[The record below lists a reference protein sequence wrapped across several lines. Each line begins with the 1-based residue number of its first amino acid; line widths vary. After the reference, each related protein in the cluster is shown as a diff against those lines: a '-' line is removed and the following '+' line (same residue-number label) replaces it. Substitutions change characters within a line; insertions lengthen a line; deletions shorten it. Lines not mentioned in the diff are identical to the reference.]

1 MADIGQFWEDARTAA
16 KLNPLQEYFGP
27 RMWGSITPE
36 SYAVGDS
43 PAMADELAALVVEG
57 RKTATASALADYE
70 SAGEPLPQRGD
81 LFIIVDG
88 AGEPRALIRTTDV
101 RVVPF
106 SQVDADHAAAE
117 AEGDG
122 SLERWRSGHRDF
134 FERTIGFT
142 EDMPVVLE
150 RFELLYPSRWK
161 PLLG

>member
-27 RMWGSITPE
+27 RMWGSLTPE
-36 SYAVGDS
+36 SFAFGDT
-43 PAMADELAALVVEG
+43 PAMADELVALVVEG

-88 AGEPRALIRTTDV
+88 SGAPRALIRTTEV

-106 SQVDADHAAAE
+106 SEVDADHAAAE
-117 AEGDG
+117 GEGDG
-122 SLERWRSGHRDF
+122 SLEFWRAGHRSF
-134 FERTIGFT
+134 FERSGVFSD
-142 EDMPVVLE
+142 DMPVVLE

-161 PLLG
+161 PL

>member
-1 MADIGQFWEDARTAA
+1 M
-16 KLNPLQEYFGP
+16 
-27 RMWGSITPE
+27 
-36 SYAVGDS
+36 
-43 PAMADELAALVVEG
+43 
-57 RKTATASALADYE
+57 
-70 SAGEPLPQRGD
+70 
-81 LFIIVDG
+81 DG